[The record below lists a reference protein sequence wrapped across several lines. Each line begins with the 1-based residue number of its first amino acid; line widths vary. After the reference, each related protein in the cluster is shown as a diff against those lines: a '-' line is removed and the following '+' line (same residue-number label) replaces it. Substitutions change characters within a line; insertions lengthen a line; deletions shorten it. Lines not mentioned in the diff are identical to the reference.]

1 VLKTRGA
8 NPVTDGGGD
17 LLRFNRPARARAYA
31 AKFHPC
37 EASSL
42 YHADRNARYST
53 AAKLAV
59 SPHARA
65 RARVYVYVCV
75 EKATL

>member
-1 VLKTRGA
+1 LKTRGA

-17 LLRFNRPARARAYA
+17 LLRFNRPARAYA

-37 EASSL
+37 EASL
-42 YHADRNARYST
+42 YHADRNADIQPLQSSQSPRTLACARY
-53 AAKLAV
+53 V
-59 SPHARA
+59 S
-65 RARVYVYVCV
+65 VCV